1 MLTSLCN
8 LQRKGYFMARIIR
21 PVWAIRCT
29 NSGCKKLFE
38 VAALPQG
45 KQQEVV
51 CPDCGEHFI
60 YPPING
66 QREEQEN

>member
-1 MLTSLCN
+1 MLPFQMLN
-8 LQRKGYFMARIIR
+8 LLKDLFMARIIR

-60 YPPING
+60 YPPVNG
-66 QREEQEN
+66 QESDHNN